1 KREFVSIYPESDE
14 ESENMNTGLEII
26 DNNPMPDR
34 SVTSAEISEH
44 INSAIET
51 LSPRQKM
58 IFILKHY
65 EGYKLTEIAEMLQC
79 GEGTIK
85 KYLFD
90 AVRKMRTQLAD
101 LYYA

>member
-1 KREFVSIYPESDE
+1 
-14 ESENMNTGLEII
+14 
-26 DNNPMPDR
+26 
-34 SVTSAEISEH
+34 
-44 INSAIET
+44 
-51 LSPRQKM
+51 M

-65 EGYKLTEIAEMLQC
+65 EGYKLREIAEILKC

-90 AVRKMRTQLAD
+90 AVRKLRTELEE